1 MNVLSRIACATF
13 CIVALTALSH
23 PTQLTPPDPMPAVA
37 HAFED
42 QRDPKSFRS
51 ATESLLIT
59 NCAYGSMRLGERD
72 IDPDLPVL
80 LNAMLGQ
87 RFGER
92 LAGKRV
98 SLQAFA
104 IHVNRAA
111 QIRAMNARMMTG
123 LIPELMN
130 NVNKLGCAPVDL
142 RGGYVVDEVPSG
154 TVPLIVVIDLKIDDE
169 PFRARSIAPFRL
181 GDTPMKR
188 SDPEYRS
195 RWNAEIDA
203 AVQTALT
210 ALGDQVEQRL
220 FVPAASPSPVEADTA
235 PVPPA
240 PAVSVPAVE
249 DPAVPPPTVPPA
261 PR

>member
-1 MNVLSRIACATF
+1 MTGGVRDPHAHAMNILSRIACAAL
-13 CIVALTALSH
+13 CVVALTALSQ
-23 PTQLTPPDPMPAVA
+23 PTQLTPPASMPAVA

-42 QRDPKSFRS
+42 QRDPKLFRS
-51 ATESLLIT
+51 AAESLSIT

-111 QIRAMNARMMTG
+111 QIRAVNARMMTG
-123 LIPELMN
+123 LISEMMN
-130 NVNKLGCAPVDL
+130 DVNKLACAPVDL
-142 RGGYVVDEVPSG
+142 RGGYVTSEVPPG
-154 TVPLIVVIDLKIDDE
+154 AVPLIVVIDLRIDDE
-169 PFRARSIAPFRL
+169 AFRARSIAPLQL

-188 SDPEYRS
+188 SDPEYWL
-195 RWNAEIDA
+195 RWNAEVDA
-203 AVQTALT
+203 AVQTALA
-210 ALGDQVEQRL
+210 ALGDQIEQRL
-220 FVPAASPSPVEADTA
+220 FVAAATSPLPAEADTA
-235 PVPPA
+235 PVL
-240 PAVSVPAVE
+240 SG
-249 DPAVPPPTVPPA
+249 PAVPPA
-261 PR
+261 PL